1 MNEALLHVT
10 VVGSGDAVATG
21 GKRQTCFYLQT
32 PLGAM
37 LMDCGPASL
46 AGIQSLNLSLD
57 DLNAVLLTHS
67 HGDHCGGIPF
77 LLLAMHEI
85 RRINPFRLLGPAHLE
100 NHLFQLTELCYPGLW
115 GKLSFPLTFLPLA
128 TTPHDIESV
137 GLRITPFSMLH
148 QPDALCLG
156 YRIAWPDGPAM
167 AYSGDTMWNENLPH
181 LAAETQVF
189 FCECSLWEP
198 QGTHIRHL
206 SYQELQTHRAKL
218 ATQRLILTHLSSSA
232 WAFQDQITEEIAYDG
247 MCLCL

>member
-1 MNEALLHVT
+1 MNEAPLRVT

-21 GKRQTCFYLQT
+21 GKRQTCFYIQT
-32 PLGAM
+32 SLGAM

-77 LLLAMHEI
+77 LLLAMHEL
-85 RRINPFRLLGPAHLE
+85 RRTKPFWLLGPTHLE
-100 NHLFQLTELCYPGLW
+100 NHLWQLTELCYPGLW
-115 GKLSFPLTFLPLA
+115 AKLSFSLTFLPLSTA
-128 TTPHDIESV
+128 TRVIDSV
-137 GLRITPFSMLH
+137 GLHITPFAMRH

-156 YRIAWPDGPAM
+156 YRIALPGGTAV
-167 AYSGDTMWNENLPH
+167 AYSGDTMWNENLPP
-181 LAAETQVF
+181 LAAQTQVF

-198 QGTHIRHL
+198 QGEHIRHL
-206 SYQELQTHRAKL
+206 SYQELQTHRSKL

-232 WAFQDQITEEIAYDG
+232 WACLDQITEEIAFDG
-247 MCLCL
+247 MSLCL